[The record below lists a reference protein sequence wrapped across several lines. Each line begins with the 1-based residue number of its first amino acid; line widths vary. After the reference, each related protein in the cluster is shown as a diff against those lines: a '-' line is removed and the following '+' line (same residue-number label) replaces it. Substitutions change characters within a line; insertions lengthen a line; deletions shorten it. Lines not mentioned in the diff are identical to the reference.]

1 MVFSGTARLTS
12 SQKIIKIKYLLKKDF
27 DIDNVKVD
35 NTNDDETNSRLLS
48 HTGTGIRTSFI
59 SREVAVNIAGHI
71 AKKVKND

>member
-1 MVFSGTARLTS
+1 MGLSDVTS
-12 SQKIIKIKYLLKKDF
+12 SQKIIKSKYLLKKDF

-48 HTGTGIRTSFI
+48 HTGTSIRTSFI
-59 SREVAVNIAGHI
+59 NREVAVNIAGHI

>member
-1 MVFSGTARLTS
+1 MGLSDVTS
-12 SQKIIKIKYLLKKDF
+12 SQKIIKSKYLLKKDF

-48 HTGTGIRTSFI
+48 HTGTSIRTSFI
-59 SREVAVNIAGHI
+59 NREVAVNIAGLI